1 MSKKTLILTKEQIDE
16 ICDGNYSYL
25 DGLATKPDMA
35 SVFSTEV
42 SSDGSVESGYADPT
56 ATDDY
61 SGDMTNDWRGN
72 AKLHGLGPITV
83 REWKEKYLKQV
94 GTIDEEQEHGN
105 ARLKNAT
112 FGAKNGEAGKSYDAT
127 KMALSRKR
135 KAEEKMRNGSTPE
148 EKRQGARTL
157 SRMKNN
163 WNGLDNAETQYNAAK
178 AVDKTIQQ
186 NRPDGLKKSTS
197 VNGLPKMNGG
207 VFLNQ

>member
-83 REWKEKYLKQV
+83 REWKERYLKQV

-105 ARLKNAT
+105 ARLKNA
-112 FGAKNGEAGKSYDAT
+112 
-127 KMALSRKR
+127 
-135 KAEEKMRNGSTPE
+135 E